1 MLEANDGRPEVPE
14 AIGRTRRA
22 VAAGLALWREGL
34 MAESHR
40 YMAKALRSALR
51 LWGTAAPVGATTAA
65 DLPAV
70 SASEEEPA
78 LVALGCAGYKGV
90 ERLRTALTAS
100 APTLD
105 DARPPELEWIW
116 DEIER
121 LCRFSLRRLTP
132 QRTRRRRII
141 YGGSALAALIVIVL
155 YGAIKSLTAPTVTA
169 SASYPLDPH
178 PPEFA
183 VDGMAASEWLL
194 PDGQPGWLQIAFHS
208 PRRIHSVRLL
218 NSHNR
223 YFMDRAT
230 ERVRVTA
237 FSGEWPVATAEG
249 RFDKINI
256 ERSALDL
263 PLEAEKVTHLR
274 VEVLSYFR
282 IGGGLAEVEVH

>member
-1 MLEANDGRPEVPE
+1 MLEANDGRPDVPE
-14 AIGRTRRA
+14 AIGRARRA
-22 VAAGLALWREGL
+22 MAAGLALWREGL

-40 YMAKALRSALR
+40 YMAEALHLALRP
-51 LWGTAAPVGATTAA
+51 WGTVAPAGDTPAA
-65 DLPAV
+65 DPSVRA
-70 SASEEEPA
+70 ASDGEPA
-78 LVALGCAGYKGV
+78 LAALARAGYAGV
-90 ERLRTALTAS
+90 DRLQTALAAP

-121 LCRFSLRRLTP
+121 LCRFTLRRLTP
-132 QRTRRRRII
+132 QRTRRQRLL
-141 YGGSALAALIVIVL
+141 YGGSALAALIVVAL
-155 YGAIKSLTAPTVTA
+155 FLAIKSLSAPTVTA

-178 PPEFA
+178 PPDYA
-183 VDGMAASEWLL
+183 VDGMAATEWLL

-208 PRRIHSVRLL
+208 PRRVRSVRLL

-223 YFMDRAT
+223 YFMDRAA

-249 RFDKINI
+249 RFDRINI

-274 VEVLSYFR
+274 VEILSYFR
-282 IGGGLAEVEVH
+282 TGGGLAEVEVH